1 MAKTKVKTSE
11 GNVLANTSKQKV
23 GKIAGDE
30 DIIQIYETT
39 KTDSTMA
46 KQIIKDVKTHY
57 TTEQEKHSKFS
68 DKEKLP
74 VAVPVLRGLFGFV
87 IFTFYLPK
95 YNKVEKLSPIWI
107 IYPISVDIPQ
117 YINEN

>member
-1 MAKTKVKTSE
+1 MRMAKTKVKTSE
-11 GNVLANTSKQKV
+11 GNVLTNTLKQKV

-74 VAVPVLRGLFGFV
+74 VPVLRGLFGFV
-87 IFTFYLPK
+87 ILFLLVKWYRLFGF
-95 YNKVEKLSPIWI
+95 VAQI
-107 IYPISVDIPQ
+107 
-117 YINEN
+117 